1 MEEKR
6 GLLASESKRYDTLEL
21 RRGVS
26 TNGSSSRSAGP
37 EGVDIKLP
45 TPDSDQS
52 GSDASVVVGEDD
64 QITYSWQNVNVYSN
78 PDAASGSGFF
88 KRKVRQSKEKHIL
101 KDVTGV
107 CRPGEL
113 LAIMGASGAGKT
125 TLLNVLTHRN
135 NDRLRINGD
144 LFVNGRRV
152 DPDALTSRSAY
163 VQQDDL
169 FIGML
174 TVREQLVFQAMLRMD
189 RHLLHEQ
196 RMTRVDEVISEL
208 GLMKCSETKIGVPGR
223 IKGISGGEMKRLAF
237 ACEVLTN
244 PPLMFCDEPTSGL
257 DSFMAQNVV
266 AVMKNMA
273 ERGKTII
280 STIHQPSSE
289 VYAMFDR
296 VLLMAEGRVAFLGE
310 VDAAYQF
317 FNRIGLPCPPNYNPA
332 DFFISTLAVQP
343 GKEENCRKAITTIC
357 DEFVKSEEGTSIE
370 RAVAENSKEAE
381 LEGYDSR
388 ADVQVKKSPYKASWW
403 TQFRNVLWRSW
414 LEVIREPM
422 LIKVRFVQVLAI
434 AVLIGLIYW
443 GQKLTQ
449 EGITNING
457 ALFLFLTNMTFQN
470 VFGVVSTFCAQ
481 LPIFMR
487 EHFNGMYRTDVYFLS
502 KMLAELPFHIIYP
515 FAFVAIA
522 YHMVGFTNDYVN
534 FFICAGIVVLVANC
548 AISFGYM
555 ISCMARNLSVALA
568 ISAPFIIPLMLFGG
582 FFLNSG
588 STPIYLTWFKYLS
601 WFSYGNEALLLNQWQ
616 GVQSIACN
624 MNQTCFPNGQAVLS
638 FLHYENG
645 SIAGNVIMLVV
656 LIIVYRT
663 LAFFALVAKTFR
675 KQK

>member
-1 MEEKR
+1 MDEKQELLP
-6 GLLASESKRYDTLEL
+6 GLNPRYSSLEL
-21 RRGVS
+21 RQ
-26 TNGSSSRSAGP
+26 SSSPSDRDSG
-37 EGVDIKLP
+37 GKINRQ
-45 TPDSDQS
+45 SDQS
-52 GSDASVVVGEDD
+52 GSDSSVAVGDED
-64 QITYSWQNVNVYSN
+64 QITYSWHNVNVYSN
-78 PDAASGSGFF
+78 PRERGSRSLFSR
-88 KRKVRQSKEKHIL
+88 RKQESSEKHIL
-101 KDVTGV
+101 KDVTGI

-135 NDRLRINGD
+135 NDKLRIVGD
-144 LFVNGRRV
+144 LFVNGHRV
-152 DPDALTSRSAY
+152 DPDSLTSRSAY

-189 RHLLHEQ
+189 RHLTYDQ
-196 RMTRVDEVISEL
+196 RMARVDEVISEL
-208 GLMKCSETKIGVPGR
+208 GLMKCAETKIGVPGR
-223 IKGISGGEMKRLAF
+223 IKGVSGGEMKRLAF

-332 DFFISTLAVQP
+332 DFFISTLAIQP
-343 GKEENCRKAITTIC
+343 GKEDSCRKAIAMIC
-357 DEFVKSEEGTSIE
+357 DEFAKSEEGINIDK
-370 RAVAENSKEAE
+370 AVLENSKDSDVN
-381 LEGYDSR
+381 GYNSL
-388 ADVQVKKSPYKASWW
+388 ADMEVRKSPYKASWFK
-403 TQFRNVLWRSW
+403 QFRSVLWRSW

-422 LIKVRFVQVLAI
+422 LIKVRFAQVMAI
-434 AVLIGLIYW
+434 ALLIGIIYF
-443 GQKLTQ
+443 GQTLTQ

-457 ALFLFLTNMTFQN
+457 ALFLLLTNMTFQN

-481 LPIFMR
+481 LPIFLR

-502 KMLAELPFHIIYP
+502 KMIAEMPFHIIYP

-522 YHMVGFTNDYVN
+522 YHMVGFTDDYVN
-534 FFICAGIVVLVANC
+534 FFISAGIVILVANC

-555 ISCMARNLSVALA
+555 ISCMSKNLSVALA
-568 ISAPFIIPLMLFGG
+568 IAAPLIIPLMLFGG

-588 STPIYLTWFKYLS
+588 STPIYLTWLKYLS

-616 GVQSIACN
+616 GVKSIPCN
-624 MNQTCFPNGQAVLS
+624 TNQTCFPNGQAVLS

-645 SIAGNVIMLVV
+645 SITINVFC
-656 LIIVYRT
+656 LIALIVGYRI
-663 LAFFALVAKTFR
+663 LAFLALLAKTFR
-675 KQK
+675 KQ